1 MKNKGLILIILGV
14 IIFNTKLY
22 LENNNIKY
30 HNKIINKIK
39 DNHNT
44 YNYYGY
50 IEIPKYNIKR
60 LIKEGTTNQI
70 LDNNY
75 VGKMNI
81 DTPNLVLLAGHN
93 INLVF
98 HKIHYL
104 KENDLVYLNNEK
116 YKVISYKEIDV
127 NDYSIL
133 NDFYNEKTLILMTC
147 TKNQNKRYIVICKE
161 IKDE

>member
-1 MKNKGLILIILGV
+1 MKNRGLILIILSLLL
-14 IIFNTKLY
+14 FNTKLY
-22 LENNNIKY
+22 LEHNDINY
-30 HNKIINKIK
+30 HNKVINKIK
-39 DNHNT
+39 DNHN
-44 YNYYGY
+44 YKEYYSY

-60 LIKEGTTNQI
+60 LIKEEVSADI

-81 DTPNLVLLAGHN
+81 DTPNLIILAGHN

-104 KENDLVYLNNEK
+104 KENDLVYFNDKK
-116 YKVISYKEIDV
+116 YIVISYKEIDV

-133 NDFYNEKTLILMTC
+133 DNKYDIETLILMTC
-147 TKNQNKRYIVICKE
+147 TKDQNKRYIVICEADK
-161 IKDE
+161 